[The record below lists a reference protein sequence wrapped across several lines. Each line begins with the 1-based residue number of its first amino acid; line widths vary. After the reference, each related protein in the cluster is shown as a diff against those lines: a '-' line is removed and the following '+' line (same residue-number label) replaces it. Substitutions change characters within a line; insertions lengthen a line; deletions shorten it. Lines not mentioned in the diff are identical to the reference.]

1 MAKPLP
7 FIKES
12 EIKISAIRSQGPGGQ
27 HVNKTSSAIH
37 LRFDVLSSSLPAG
50 AKKRLLA
57 NPLASTT
64 QEGVLVMKT
73 QSSRSQEMNRLEA
86 YSKLHALIEQ
96 ALIEPKIRV
105 KTKPT
110 RGSKERRL
118 ESKKKEGLKKASRA
132 SVRQLA

>member
-1 MAKPLP
+1 MAKHLS

-12 EIKISAIRSQGPGGQ
+12 EIKISAIKAQGPGGQ

-37 LRFDVLSSSLPAG
+37 LRFDVLKSSLPLG
-50 AKKRLLA
+50 AKKRLL
-57 NPLASTT
+57 NHPMASIT
-64 QEGVLVMKT
+64 QEGILIMKS
-73 QSSRSQEMNRLEA
+73 QGSRSQEMNKLEA